1 MRNLI
6 AVKFAAGLILAMAA
20 PSGAMAQA
28 GTEPLRR
35 MPEIRAGVSACLS
48 DSARLCAD
56 VAPGQGRIVRCLAR
70 QPDQLSAACTA
81 LMQKASDA
89 LIAAG
94 ATMRPGLMS
103 QWPE

>member
-1 MRNLI
+1 MRNLVATKI
-6 AVKFAAGLILAMAA
+6 AAGLILAMAIR
-20 PSGAMAQA
+20 SGAMAQA
-28 GTEPLRR
+28 GPEPFRR
-35 MPEIRAGVSACLS
+35 MPEIRAGVTACMS

-70 QPDQLSAACTA
+70 QPDQLSSACAT

-94 ATMRPGLMS
+94 ATMRPGLMP
-103 QWPE
+103 Q